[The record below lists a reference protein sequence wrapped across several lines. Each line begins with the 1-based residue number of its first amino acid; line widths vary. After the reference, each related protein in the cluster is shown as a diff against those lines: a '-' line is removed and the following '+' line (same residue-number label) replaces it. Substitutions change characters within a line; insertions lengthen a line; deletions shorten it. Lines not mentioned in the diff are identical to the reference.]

1 MRGVYTACLFC
12 ILSLHTM
19 AQQPFLFFHQLTRSE
34 GLSQSTNHFLQVDSE
49 GLVWIGSMDGLNIFD
64 GRTVRIFRD
73 DPTDSLSILG
83 DNIQSNFFE
92 DAFGNMWFTT
102 DKAINCYR
110 RSEGSF
116 QHDFAKGQADT
127 STHQDRHYAFFLE
140 SKRYLWLEAYNGL
153 YRYDTQQPA
162 KTERTPLV
170 APFYGPRSAVQTC
183 PDGTVERVFACFFVQ
198 KGMEVI
204 QFSTDLSLQSRDT
217 LFREEYVTNALMES
231 PERMLIV
238 SSSGQ
243 YHLYLPDYRIDTLA
257 FSPELQSGIKDI
269 QPFNDSHYGLLSN
282 ASEFHLI
289 PKSHPSEIDQRFRLI
304 NADTQ
309 EPLEKVNL
317 FLGVADSVV
326 WVAVPDQGI
335 YYAHLDNTRF
345 YPVFTANKIPPRAI
359 HHLYQD
365 EHQTI
370 WAVADDGEAWTF
382 DSRFQL
388 LKKENLAYYSRLS
401 GRDGT
406 IYTISSNGIGVSEQD
421 GTFTY
426 TNLQAAGSLYHLV
439 DYNEKWLLLAGYRG
453 IFAWNK
459 SHKTLSGPIHRV
471 FTVSLFLDSD
481 QRLWTA
487 SANGELSVWHFQ
499 ALPLP
504 TLEPVKTLP
513 DLIQI
518 HHITE
523 DIRRGVIW
531 VATSRGLVQ
540 INSRTLDYHW
550 IKKTDGLPHEF
561 LYATVVDR
569 SGTIWLA
576 SNAGIIQYL
585 PEAVPEKRFTAYSTR
600 QGLSSNEFH
609 IGAGL
614 LTHDGTVLFGSTQGV
629 DVIRPEQMR
638 PIGQAPQLR
647 IRSLH
652 VNGRPWQGDSCISRT
667 PSIVL
672 GPKENT
678 LLFELGA
685 LEYTDPSRNT
695 YTTFLHHAGKTDTVA
710 NLTDNEVRFSSLQPG
725 TYYFSFIA
733 ANSEGLWQQTPNEF
747 KFTILPPFYQTWWFR
762 TLVILMALAL
772 VSFVTALYYRYR
784 LGLQQ
789 LQLEKQQREAERK
802 EILLEKKLSLQN
814 QRIRIA
820 HEMHDEMGG
829 GLSSITNAASRAL
842 RKKDPQVVD
851 SILTRI
857 GNITQ
862 ELVKSMH
869 IIIWSMDPDND
880 SLQHLIAKLRRH
892 TMEFL
897 NDNEMS
903 EIKLHLPEQIP
914 DQELN
919 GEFRHN
925 ILLVA
930 KEALHNVVKH
940 AEASQVLVSVEID
953 QQFHM
958 EISDNGKGF
967 DRELVN
973 QKGYGLNSM
982 QKRVKAIGGEIC
994 WKHNSPTGTRL
1005 LVRVPLQPHTNGKA
1019 HLEGATKG

>member
-1 MRGVYTACLFC
+1 
-12 ILSLHTM
+12 
-19 AQQPFLFFHQLTRSE
+19 
-34 GLSQSTNHFLQVDSE
+34 
-49 GLVWIGSMDGLNIFD
+49 
-64 GRTVRIFRD
+64 
-73 DPTDSLSILG
+73 
-83 DNIQSNFFE
+83 
-92 DAFGNMWFTT
+92 
-102 DKAINCYR
+102 
-110 RSEGSF
+110 
-116 QHDFAKGQADT
+116 
-127 STHQDRHYAFFLE
+127 
-140 SKRYLWLEAYNGL
+140 
-153 YRYDTQQPA
+153 
-162 KTERTPLV
+162 
-170 APFYGPRSAVQTC
+170 
-183 PDGTVERVFACFFVQ
+183 
-198 KGMEVI
+198 
-204 QFSTDLSLQSRDT
+204 
-217 LFREEYVTNALMES
+217 
-231 PERMLIV
+231 MLIV

-243 YHLYLPDYRIDTLA
+243 YHLHLPDYRIDTLPIA
-257 FSPELQSGIKDI
+257 AKLQNGIKDL
-269 QPFNDSHYGLLSN
+269 QSFNDSHYGLISN
-282 ASEFHLI
+282 SSEFHLI
-289 PKSHPSEIDQRFRLI
+289 PKSRPSEIDQRFRLL

-309 EPLEKVNL
+309 EPLEKANL

-326 WVAVPDQGI
+326 WITVPDQGI

-345 YPVFTANKIPPRAI
+345 YPVFTANNLPPEAV

-365 EHQTI
+365 KNETI

-382 DSRFQL
+382 DTQFQL

-401 GRDGT
+401 GRDGS
-406 IYTISSNGIGVSEQD
+406 IYTISSNGMGVSEQD

-426 TNLQAAGSLYHLV
+426 TNLEAAGSLYHLV

-459 SHKTLSGPIHRV
+459 SLKTLSGPLHHV

-487 SANGELSVWHFQ
+487 SADGELSVWHFRPTPQ
-499 ALPLP
+499 P
-504 TLEPVKTLP
+504 TLQPIKTLP

-518 HHITE
+518 HQIAE

-550 IKKTDGLPHEF
+550 IKKVDGLPHEF

-585 PEAVPEKRFTAYSTR
+585 PEAVPEKRFTTYSTR

-638 PIGQAPQLR
+638 PIGQAPRLR
-647 IRSLH
+647 IRSLQ
-652 VNGRPWQGDSCISRT
+652 VNGRPWKDDNCISRT
-667 PSIVL
+667 HSIVL

-685 LEYTDPSRNT
+685 LEYTDPHKNI
-695 YTTFLHHAGKTDTVA
+695 YTTFLRHAGKTDTVA
-710 NLTDNEVRFSSLQPG
+710 NLTDNPLRFSSLQPG

-733 ANSEGLWQQTPNEF
+733 ANSEGLWQQTPREF

-762 TLVILMALAL
+762 TLIILSALAL
-772 VSFVTALYYRYR
+772 VSFITALYYRYR
-784 LGLQQ
+784 LGRQQ

-842 RKKDPQVVD
+842 RKKDPQTVE

-857 GNITQ
+857 GHISQ
-862 ELVKSMH
+862 ELVKSMR

-897 NDNEMS
+897 NDNGIS
-903 EIKLHLPEQIP
+903 EIKLCLPEQIP
-914 DQELN
+914 DLELN

-930 KEALHNVVKH
+930 KEALHNIVKH
-940 AEASQVLVSVEID
+940 AEASCVQFSIEVD
-953 QQFHM
+953 QQFSM

-967 DRELVN
+967 DLQLVHK
-973 QKGYGLNSM
+973 KGYGLNSM
-982 QKRVKAIGGEIC
+982 QKRIKAIGGEIC
-994 WKHNSPTGTRL
+994 WKHNNPTGTCL
-1005 LVRVPLQPHTNGKA
+1005 LVRVPLQAHTT
-1019 HLEGATKG
+1019 EEATPG